1 MYTEDKGTIY
11 QIFL

>member
-11 QIFL
+11 QIFV